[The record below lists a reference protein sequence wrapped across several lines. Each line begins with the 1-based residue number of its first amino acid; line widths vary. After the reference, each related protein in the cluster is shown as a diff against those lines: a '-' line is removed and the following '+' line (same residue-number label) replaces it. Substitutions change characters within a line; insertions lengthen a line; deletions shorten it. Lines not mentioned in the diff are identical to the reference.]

1 MTMRLTLATILAVL
15 ALCCPAWADGIMINS
30 YRYATSGGGNTIS
43 YASYAS
49 QTTASA
55 SCVIGKPSGTAEGD
69 LLIVALI
76 DDAAGN
82 PTLPDGWTLIQN
94 IESSSSELTVAYKVA
109 GASEGSDYTFAGS
122 GCEIRGIISR
132 FTKSGG
138 TWDIEASSEAAETT
152 ATTTITTASVTAT
165 DNSMLFVAFGSDDTS
180 GGSISTAPADM
191 TQIAGVLV
199 ETAIVTT
206 YYQARSAGVVTKS
219 ITFGD
224 IGNLTAIAVVID
236 LVE

>member
-1 MTMRLTLATILAVL
+1 MRRLLIILAIL
-15 ALCCPAWADGIMINS
+15 LLIGSGTSRADGIMIDS
-30 YRYATSGGGNTIS
+30 YRYASSGGGTIS
-43 YASYAS
+43 YGSYAS
-49 QTTASA
+49 QTTSSA
-55 SCVIGKPSGTAEGD
+55 SCVIAKPTGTAEGD

-82 PTLPDGWTLIQN
+82 PTLPDGWTLIQD

-109 GASEGSDYTFAGS
+109 GASEGSDYTFAGT

-165 DNSMLFVAFGSDDTS
+165 DDSMLFVAFGSDDVS

-191 TQIAGVLV
+191 TQITGILV
-199 ETAIVTT
+199 TSAVVTT
-206 YYQARSAGVVTKS
+206 YYQARSAGAVTKS

-236 LVE
+236 LEE